1 MIYVLGR
8 MALIALLV
16 YAGVNIWY
24 GRVVER
30 LDRMIPVARVVQIT
44 PLPNRS
50 LEEPAPAINDYQVIL
65 ERNIFKAVL
74 AAGEKPAGEQVLSA
88 LDTLEETT
96 MQLALLGTVS
106 GSVEDA
112 RAIIRD
118 ELTRQENMYRVGG
131 TLQGAVI
138 TRIERGRVVLLVDG
152 NEEILNI
159 KDPER
164 DGTAPASTSVDN
176 SYPVLDQDQ
185 VEERRV
191 PEALPRRRIQFR
203 SDTPALPEQ
212 VDAEAVLPGIDPGPD
227 GQMEEGEP
235 IPGP

>member
-1 MIYVLGR
+1 VIYVLGR

-30 LDRMIPVARVVQIT
+30 LDRMIPVASVGQII

-50 LEEPAPAINDYQVIL
+50 LEAPAPAINDYQVIL

-74 AAGEKPAGEQVLSA
+74 VAGEKPAGEQVLSA

-96 MQLALLGTVS
+96 MELALLGTVS

-159 KDPER
+159 KDTER
-164 DGTAPASTSVDN
+164 DGTAPTSTSAD
-176 SYPVLDQDQ
+176 SRSPVLDQDLM
-185 VEERRV
+185 EERRV

-203 SDTPALPEQ
+203 TDTPAIPEQ
-212 VDAEAVLPGIDPGPD
+212 VDVEAVLPGMGAGAD
-227 GQMEEGEP
+227 GLQEEGEP
-235 IPGP
+235 VPGQ

>member
-1 MIYVLGR
+1 VVYVLGR

-24 GRVVER
+24 GRVVTR
-30 LDRMIPVARVVQIT
+30 LDEMIPVASVHQAM

-50 LEEPAPAINDYQVIL
+50 LEAPAPAITDYQVIL

-74 AAGEKPAGEQVLSA
+74 AAGEKPAGEQILSA

-118 ELTRQENMYRVGG
+118 EVNRQENMYRVGG

-164 DGTAPASTSVDN
+164 DGTVPVSTSAD
-176 SYPVLDQDQ
+176 SRYPVLDQDPV
-185 VEERRV
+185 VERQV

-203 SDTPALPEQ
+203 TDTPAMPEQ
-212 VDAEAVLPGIDPGPD
+212 VDVEAALPGMDQGPD
-227 GQMEEGEP
+227 ELMEEGEP
-235 IPGP
+235 VPGQ

>member
-1 MIYVLGR
+1 VVYVLGR

-24 GRVVER
+24 GRVAER
-30 LDRMIPVARVVQIT
+30 LDRMIPVASVGQSM

-50 LEEPAPAINDYQVIL
+50 LEAPAPAINDYQIIL

-74 AAGEKPAGEQVLSA
+74 AAGEKPAGEQTLSA
-88 LDTLEETT
+88 LDTLEETS

-118 ELTRQENMYRVGG
+118 EVTRQENMYRVGG

-164 DGTAPASTSVDN
+164 DSTAPASTSAE
-176 SYPVLDQDQ
+176 SRSPVLDQDSM
-185 VEERRV
+185 EERRV

-203 SDTPALPEQ
+203 TDTPAIPDQ
-212 VDAEAVLPGIDPGPD
+212 VDVEAALPGMDPGPD
-227 GQMEEGEP
+227 ELLEEGEP
-235 IPGP
+235 VPGQ

>member
-1 MIYVLGR
+1 MVYVLGR

-16 YAGVNIWY
+16 YIGVNLWY
-24 GRVVER
+24 GRVVEK
-30 LDRMIPVARVVQIT
+30 LDRIIPAATLLQGTVAPIRAQDE
-44 PLPNRS
+44 PLP
-50 LEEPAPAINDYQVIL
+50 LVADYQVIL

-74 AAGEKPAGEQVLSA
+74 EPGEQPVATQTLSA
-88 LDTLEETT
+88 LDTLEETS
-96 MQLALLGTVS
+96 MQLSLLGTVS

-118 ELTRQENMYRVGG
+118 ELTQQENMYRVGG

-164 DGTAPASTSVDN
+164 DQTASPSASADLR
-176 SYPVLDQDQ
+176 YPTLEQEQ
-185 VEERRV
+185 VVERQV

-203 SDTPALPEQ
+203 ADAPATTAEQ
-212 VDAEAVLPGIDPGPD
+212 VDIGSALPDTDPAPEEPLAED
-227 GQMEEGEP
+227 GSMP
-235 IPGP
+235 

>member
-1 MIYVLGR
+1 MVYVLGR

-30 LDRMIPVARVVQIT
+30 LDRMIPVASVGQIVSV
-44 PLPNRS
+44 PNRS
-50 LEEPAPAINDYQVIL
+50 LEVPAPVINDYQVIL

-118 ELTRQENMYRVGG
+118 ELTRQENMYRIGG

-159 KDPER
+159 KDPQR
-164 DGTAPASTSVDN
+164 DGTAPASTSAG
-176 SYPVLDQDQ
+176 SRYPMLDQDT

-203 SDTPALPEQ
+203 ADTPGIPDQ
-212 VDAEAVLPGIDPGPD
+212 VDVEAVLPGMDPGSGGLLD
-227 GQMEEGEP
+227 EGEP
-235 IPGP
+235 VPSQ

>member
-1 MIYVLGR
+1 

-16 YAGVNIWY
+16 YVGVNIWY
-24 GRVVER
+24 GRVIER
-30 LDRMIPVARVVQIT
+30 LDGMIPATTVRQATSVPIRTPDEPVAAIT
-44 PLPNRS
+44 
-50 LEEPAPAINDYQVIL
+50 DYQVIF
-65 ERNIFKAVL
+65 ERNIFKAAL
-74 AAGEKPAGEQVLSA
+74 EAGEQPVATQMLSA
-88 LDTLEETT
+88 LDALEETS
-96 MQLALLGTVS
+96 MQLSLLGTVS

-159 KDPER
+159 KDPQR
-164 DGTAPASTSVDN
+164 DQTTSPSRSVDRR
-176 SYPVLDQDQ
+176 YPGLEQEQ
-185 VEERRV
+185 MVERQV

-203 SDTPALPEQ
+203 ADAAAMPEQ
-212 VDAEAVLPGIDPGPD
+212 VDVDVALPGTDPD
-227 GQMEEGEP
+227 GERSLQEDGSMQ
-235 IPGP
+235 

>member
-1 MIYVLGR
+1 VVYVLGR

-30 LDRMIPVARVVQIT
+30 LDRMIPVASVGQIM

-50 LEEPAPAINDYQVIL
+50 LEAPAPAINDYQVIL

-164 DGTAPASTSVDN
+164 DGTAPASTSAG
-176 SYPVLDQDQ
+176 SRSPVLDQD
-185 VEERRV
+185 
-191 PEALPRRRIQFR
+191 
-203 SDTPALPEQ
+203 
-212 VDAEAVLPGIDPGPD
+212 
-227 GQMEEGEP
+227 
-235 IPGP
+235 

>member
-1 MIYVLGR
+1 VVYVLGR

-16 YAGVNIWY
+16 YTGVNIWY

-30 LDRMIPVARVVQIT
+30 LDGIIPAATVRQVT
-44 PLPNRS
+44 SSGPNQTQD
-50 LEEPAPAINDYQVIL
+50 EPVPAITDYQVIL

-74 AAGEKPAGEQVLSA
+74 ELGELPAAAQTLSA
-88 LDTLEETT
+88 LDTLEETS
-96 MQLALLGTVS
+96 MQLSLLGTVS

-112 RAIIRD
+112 RAFIRD
-118 ELTRQENMYRVGG
+118 ELTQQENMYRVGG

-159 KDPER
+159 KDPQRDQTASPSISAGIRYPGLEQEQMVER
-164 DGTAPASTSVDN
+164 
-176 SYPVLDQDQ
+176 Q
-185 VEERRV
+185 V

-203 SDTPALPEQ
+203 ADTPATSEQ
-212 VDAEAVLPGIDPGPD
+212 VDVDAAQPGTDPTLEGPL
-227 GQMEEGEP
+227 EGGGSMP
-235 IPGP
+235 